1 MASPNLPYY
10 IALAICAVCITV
22 VIATFATLLPKDSSQ
37 NTKLLA
43 TIGVFAFAASFVA
56 YGLALYHFSNNPAY
70 LIQFVLAML
79 MLVVLPATLMSV
91 SVSTVTISNL
101 RDTLAAA
108 K

>member
-1 MASPNLPYY
+1 MATPNLPYY
-10 IALAICAVCITV
+10 ISIAICVVSITV
-22 VIATFATLLPKDSSQ
+22 VISTFATLLPKDSAQ

-43 TIGVFAFAASFVA
+43 TIGVFAFAVSFVG
-56 YGLALYHFSNNPAY
+56 YGLALFHFSSNPAY

-79 MLVVLPATLMSV
+79 MLVVLPATLMTV